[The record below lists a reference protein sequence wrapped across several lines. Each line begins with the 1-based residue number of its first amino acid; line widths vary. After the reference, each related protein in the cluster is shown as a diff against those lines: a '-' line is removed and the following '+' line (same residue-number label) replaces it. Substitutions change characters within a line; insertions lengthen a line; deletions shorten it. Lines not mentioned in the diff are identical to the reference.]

1 MDTTEAVVKISQ
13 IKLLEY
19 RGIEVGLNPSD
30 KTPIHFYARSGEDL
44 AMASVYF
51 QQGIFSRSEISNV
64 ADAGVMSD
72 KNKERFRVI
81 IEEYLSELVRQWIDH
96 YIYGKS
102 IQSEKI
108 LKNLE

>member
-19 RGIEVGLNPSD
+19 RGIEVVLNPTD

-44 AMASVYF
+44 AMASICF
-51 QQGIFSRSEISNV
+51 QQGIFSRSDISNV
-64 ADAGVMSD
+64 DGAGVMSD
-72 KNKERFRVI
+72 RNKERFRVI
-81 IEEYLSELVRQWIDH
+81 IEEYLSELVRQWID
-96 YIYGKS
+96 YFIYGKS

-108 LKNLE
+108 QKNLE